1 MEHKS
6 NHFPEM
12 SSEPTIGPKKP
23 PFFAMLSMKLDE
35 VESRLGTCTE
45 QIEADL
51 SKIRHFEKVPTGFE
65 KVPTGNEIYEPV
77 DLSEMVLLRI
87 NCIFDILTRLEHA
100 QGHLKT
106 IV

>member
-12 SSEPTIGPKKP
+12 SPLVSPEENP

-51 SKIRHFEKVPTGFE
+51 SKIRHLEKM
-65 KVPTGNEIYEPV
+65 PTGNEIYERV
-77 DLSEMVLLRI
+77 DLSGRVDSQL
-87 NCIFDILTRLEHA
+87 NCIFDILTRLERA